1 MDKEFKTT
9 FIPKNNLSTAREKEI
24 IPQKANSL
32 IVLLAG
38 LLFVTAIVSVIGVY
52 LYKLNVTR
60 VVRSQTESIN
70 RAEKAFEP
78 AVILELK
85 KLDIRLRAA
94 TELLDNHIALSD
106 FFASL
111 GESTLPEVS
120 FNDFSFA
127 YNAEA
132 PEISMVGEAKGFI
145 PIAQQSDLFEKNQYI
160 QNPIFSDFQ
169 LADSN
174 IVSFNLTFTLNSEL
188 LYYGR
193 TIKNNQNNSFVEDN
207 EVVIQN
213 QDEDTLP
220 AGKSVEFGNITN
232 N

>member
-1 MDKEFKTT
+1 MTVFG
-9 FIPKNNLSTAREKEI
+9 F
-24 IPQKANSL
+24 
-32 IVLLAG
+32 
-38 LLFVTAIVSVIGVY
+38 SVIGV
-52 LYKLNVTR
+52 LLLFLI
-60 VVRSQTESIN
+60 SFFLLL
-70 RAEKAFEP
+70 A
-78 AVILELK
+78 
-85 KLDIRLRAA
+85 
-94 TELLDNHIALSD
+94 ELLLISSIYLHLFFFLVFSD